1 MQVMPIFPPAKGTP
15 GYVASLK
22 EFCGPCSR
30 IFLSFAERPSNALSR
45 HLCAGHCL
53 GHTGTGGRKKGSVD
67 KLKREAEI
75 AFSTP
80 TSGGLETLEPE
91 GEPITIR
98 PILGPVRQVDG
109 AAVQLLQGF
118 EH

>member
-1 MQVMPIFPPAKGTP
+1 MSAAAEGVLRSLLANFFIFRGT
-15 GYVASLK
+15 S
-22 EFCGPCSR
+22 
-30 IFLSFAERPSNALSR
+30 SNALSR

-53 GHTGTGGRKKGSVD
+53 DHTGTGGRKKGSVD

-75 AFSTP
+75 AILTP